1 MGSMITLGLGNLE
14 IDWGKNWGFNNHSRL
29 FVPSDVRLIAYH
41 GWDPDT
47 DAHRVTMKE
56 GYARKLRDMVPRL
69 DMMGI
74 TLGAAEEEYER
85 IRQRDPSGP
94 DGRTLSFEGLKEALT
109 RVDVTDLSPEYQQ
122 DLELGEM
129 FRLELVER
137 LGLTGLDR
145 DAIWATQ
152 EVVENFGVEF
162 VLRLLALNPRNLD
175 IDVEWRFADVVSG
188 GWADRKELVAP
199 LSRDEQVL
207 IVTEGSSDA
216 HILKKALDLLRPHT
230 RDFFRFIDMA
240 EGYPFSGTGNLFKF
254 CQGLVKIGVSGRVL
268 VIYDNDTEGRG
279 KFEQTRALKLPTN
292 MHVMSLPDFPALTVF
307 PTIWPD
313 GLREADING
322 RAAAIECYLDLS
334 NGPQTPAQVRWTSFD
349 RAQGKYQGELVD
361 KELYAKAFLKLRLKQ
376 PGYDYA
382 GLEAVLAAIESELI
396 R

>member
-14 IDWGKNWGFNNHSRL
+14 IDWGKNWGFSNHSRL
-29 FVPSDVRLIAYH
+29 FVPSDVRLIPYH

-47 DAHRVTMKE
+47 DEHRITMKE

-85 IRQRDPSGP
+85 IRQQDPSGP
-94 DGRTLSFEGLKEALT
+94 DERTLSFEGLKEALT
-109 RVDVTDLSPEYQQ
+109 RVDVTELSPEYQQ

-145 DAIWATQ
+145 DANWATQ

-162 VLRLLALNPRNLD
+162 VLRLLALNSKNLD
-175 IDVEWRFADVVSG
+175 IDVEWRFADVVNG
-188 GWADRKELVAP
+188 GWADRDELVAP
-199 LSRDEQVL
+199 LSQDEQVL

-268 VIYDNDTEGRG
+268 IIYDNDTEGCG
-279 KFEQTRALKLPTN
+279 KFEQTRALTLPWN
-292 MHVMSLPDFPALTVF
+292 MHVMRLPDLAALKLF
-307 PTIWPD
+307 PTLGPD
-313 GLREADING
+313 GVGEADING
-322 RAAAIECYLDLS
+322 RAAAIECYLDLAYEA
-334 NGPQTPAQVRWTSFD
+334 QMPAQVRWTSFD
-349 RAQGKYQGELVD
+349 RAQGKYQGELID
-361 KELYAKAFLKLRLKQ
+361 KELYAKAFLKLRSKQ
-376 PGYDYA
+376 AGYDYA
-382 GLEAVLAAIESELI
+382 GLEAILVAIEGELI

>member
-14 IDWGKNWGFNNHSRL
+14 IDWGKNWGFNNHSKL
-29 FVPSDVRLIAYH
+29 FVPSDVRLIPYH

-47 DAHRVTMKE
+47 EEHQVEMKE

-74 TLGAAEEEYER
+74 TLSAAEEEYER
-85 IRQRDPSGP
+85 VRQLDPSGP
-94 DGRTLSFEGLKEALT
+94 REQTLSFEGLKDALT
-109 RVDVTDLSPEYQQ
+109 RVDVTALSPKYEE

-129 FRLELVER
+129 FRHELVDR

-145 DAIWATQ
+145 KAIWATQ

-162 VLRLLALNPRNLD
+162 ILRLLALNPENLD
-175 IDVEWRFADVVSG
+175 LDVEWRFGDVVEG
-188 GWADRKELVAP
+188 GWADRADLVTP
-199 LSRDEQVL
+199 LSQDEQVL
-207 IVTEGSSDA
+207 IVTEGSSDV
-216 HILKKALDLLRPHT
+216 HILTRALDLLRPHT

-254 CQGLVKIGVSGRVL
+254 CQGLVKIGVRGRVL
-268 VIYDNDTEGRG
+268 IIYDNDTEGCG
-279 KFEQTRALKLPTN
+279 KFEQTRALKLPGN
-292 MHVMSLPDFPALTVF
+292 MHVMRLPDMPALKVF
-307 PTIWPD
+307 PTIGPD
-313 GLREADING
+313 GVRETDING
-322 RAAAIECYLDLS
+322 RAAAIECYLDLMYAS
-334 NGPQTPAQVRWTSFD
+334 QAPAQVRWTSFD

-361 KELYAKAFLKLRLKQ
+361 KELYAKSFLKLRSKQ

-382 GLEAVLAAIESELI
+382 GLEAILAAIESELI